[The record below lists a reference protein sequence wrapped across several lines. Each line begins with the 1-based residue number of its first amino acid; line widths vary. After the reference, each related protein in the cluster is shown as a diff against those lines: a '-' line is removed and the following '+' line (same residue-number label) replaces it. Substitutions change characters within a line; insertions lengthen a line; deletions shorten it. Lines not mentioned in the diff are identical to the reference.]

1 MEAAFEVVQL
11 VVHSGFQALSLALA
25 YASWRATRP
34 GSPG

>member
-11 VVHSGFQALSLALA
+11 VVHSGFQALTLALA